1 MGVILAVTATSLTSL
16 YKQLYAWT
24 VNTNMKNTNI
34 FASFINAPNMTHYI
48 DSILTTTFY
57 SI

>member
-1 MGVILAVTATSLTSL
+1 MGVILAVTLTSI

-34 FASFINAPNMTHYI
+34 FASFINAPNRTHYI